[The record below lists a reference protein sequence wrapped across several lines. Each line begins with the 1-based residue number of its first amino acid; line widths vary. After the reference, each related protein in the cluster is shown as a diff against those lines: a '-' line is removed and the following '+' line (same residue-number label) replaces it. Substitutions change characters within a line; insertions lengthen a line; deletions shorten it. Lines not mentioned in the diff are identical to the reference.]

1 MNPNQKYLFVGF
13 LTIGIFIGIFLVKM
27 IAGFLGIIS
36 VYDYPLIGSK
46 ITLSMVLGFICTLG
60 GLIYAYRVPVVNKLS
75 HEIVIEL
82 SKVTRPGQ
90 KELKLSTIVV
100 LIMVLIVSIIL
111 GLFDSIWSWLSD
123 LVY

>member
-82 SKVTRPGQ
+82 SKVTWPGQ